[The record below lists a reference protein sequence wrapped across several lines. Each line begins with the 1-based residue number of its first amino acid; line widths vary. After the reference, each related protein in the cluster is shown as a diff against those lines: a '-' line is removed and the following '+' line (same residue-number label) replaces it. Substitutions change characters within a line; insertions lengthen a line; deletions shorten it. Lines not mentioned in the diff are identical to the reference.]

1 MSVTT
6 QPTTFADLY
15 TLVLNQ
21 VRSQTSQ
28 ANTLSQAKR
37 AVNMALQD
45 MHLGQDYQFYWAE
58 REAKLVLQPD
68 YSTGTLAITA
78 GSTSVVGTD
87 SLWNTA
93 GSYGTNN
100 IEVGWKIKVAGS
112 QVVYRVSAIG
122 SDTTL
127 TLDTAY
133 VGDTVTAAT
142 YNCWKDEY
150 ALATDYLRPVNMTFF
165 DDDREIRLVD
175 RRQMKRALPRN
186 STTGRPK
193 WATQIELGPS
203 GSTALRP
210 RLVIAPPPDQV
221 YSIPY
226 GYITNLLAV
235 ASDGTGQVSLS
246 ADTDEPIVPL
256 RYRAAIYHYAMAMVY
271 EHKDDQRQ
279 SIAMQQYQ
287 QIMQRTLSD
296 VTIGDRR
303 MRIEPS
309 ISTYTNSAENPY
321 QGSRSGRRFDTASG
335 AFDRLED

>member
-58 REAKLVLQPD
+58 REAKLILQPD
-68 YSTGTLAITA
+68 YSTGTVAITQ

-93 GSYGTNN
+93 GLYGTNN
-100 IEVGWKIKVAGS
+100 LEVGWKFKVSGNET
-112 QVVYRVSAIG
+112 VYRVATITN
-122 SDTTL
+122 DTTL

-133 VGDTVTAAT
+133 VGATVTAAS
-142 YNCWKDEY
+142 YNAFKDEY
-150 ALATDYLRPVNMTFF
+150 AMPTDYLRPVDMRFF
-165 DDDREIRLVD
+165 DDNHEIQLVD
-175 RRQMKRALPRN
+175 RRQLRRVLPRN
-186 STTGRPK
+186 STTGRPLF
-193 WATQIELGPS
+193 ATQIELGPS

-210 RLVIAPPPDQV
+210 RLVIAPPPNQV

-226 GYITNLLAV
+226 NYITNLLAV
-235 ASDGTGQVSLS
+235 SSAGSQQVSLE
-246 ADTDEPIVPL
+246 ADNDEPIVPL
-256 RYRAAIYHYAMAMVY
+256 RYRAAIYHYAMGMLY
-271 EHKDDQRQ
+271 EHKDDIRQ
-279 SIAMQQYQ
+279 QTAMQQYQ

-296 VTIGDRR
+296 ITVGDRR
-303 MRIEPS
+303 MRVEPS
-309 ISTYTNSAENPY
+309 ISGYVSSAERPY
-321 QGSRSGRRFDTASG
+321 RGGSRHRQYDSNNR
-335 AFDRLED
+335 FDRLE